1 MSGTMR
7 MTSRSIASAVCGA
20 AVLAAPLAAANA
32 QQVQAGTLE
41 CRGGPDTGFVVGPV
55 TNLNCVLHVDSTPD
69 GRYVAAIR
77 NLGVLIGDQEVAM
90 TWKVMAP
97 VPWLGSDD
105 LAGGYAH
112 ADGAGVNV
120 LAGGT
125 NTPITLHP
133 LNEQNVPSTPPLKIE
148 SLEIRPVDR

>member
-1 MSGTMR
+1 MR
-7 MTSRSIASAVCGA
+7 TTSRLIASALCGA
-20 AVLAAPLAAANA
+20 AVLAAPLAAAANA

-55 TNLNCVLHVDSTPD
+55 TNLNCVLHVDSAPD
-69 GRYVAAIR
+69 SHYVAAIR
-77 NLGVLIGDQEVAM
+77 NLGVQIGDQEVAM
-90 TWKVMAP
+90 AWKVMAP

-120 LAGGT
+120 LAGGS
-125 NTPITLHP
+125 NKPITLHP
-133 LNEQNVPSTPPLKIE
+133 NEQNVPSTPPLKIE
-148 SLEIRPVDR
+148 NLEIRPVDR